1 MLKLFFL
8 LIFTVLLSANQLK
21 REIEFSNHV
30 IYSNDIIPSLSKKFE
45 VLKIPEDKNHFRIES
60 AVLAKTFELNGV
72 ELNTSN
78 ILYVTFI
85 KKSPADFTRLSEQLQ
100 LMFLRH
106 YPGIEIKSLRVN
118 SHSYIADL
126 PSDAKAVVDRN
137 FYNNPE
143 GTFYIL
149 DQNGL
154 RRYLDYH
161 VDAMLPLLYTS
172 KDISRKDTLTGQN
185 TLIKISPFVSF
196 KDEPLISLPDQMS
209 RFRTSLKAGKVVLS
223 KNIEPLPLV
232 LKGDK
237 VVAVIKNGVV
247 VVEIGAI
254 AVQEGA
260 LYDIITIQ
268 KNDGKRVKAKVIGE
282 RRVELQ

>member
-1 MLKLFFL
+1 MLRLFFL
-8 LIFTVLLSANQLK
+8 WIFPFLLCANELK
-21 REIEFSNHV
+21 REIEFTDNV
-30 IYSNDIIPSLSKKFE
+30 IYSTDIVPSVNKQFE
-45 VLKIPEDKNHFRIES
+45 VLKIPNNKNHFRIES
-60 AVLAKTFELNGV
+60 AVIAKTFELNGID
-72 ELNTSN
+72 LNTSN
-78 ILYVTFI
+78 IQYMTFI
-85 KKSPADFTRLSEQLQ
+85 KKSTANFNRLSEQLQ
-100 LMFLRH
+100 LKLVRH
-106 YPGIEIKSLRVN
+106 YPEIVIKSIRVT
-118 SHSYIADL
+118 SHNYIETIPNNAE
-126 PSDAKAVVDRN
+126 AIVDRN

-149 DQNGL
+149 DEHGL

-161 VDAMLPLLYTS
+161 VDATLPLLYTS
-172 KDISRKDTLTGQN
+172 KDISRKDILNGQN
-185 TLIKISPFVSF
+185 TLIKNSPFVSF
-196 KDEPLISLPDQMS
+196 RDEPLISIPDQMS
-209 RFRTSLKAGKVVLS
+209 RFRTSLKTGKVVLS

-232 LKGDK
+232 LKGEK

-282 RRVELQ
+282 KRVELQ